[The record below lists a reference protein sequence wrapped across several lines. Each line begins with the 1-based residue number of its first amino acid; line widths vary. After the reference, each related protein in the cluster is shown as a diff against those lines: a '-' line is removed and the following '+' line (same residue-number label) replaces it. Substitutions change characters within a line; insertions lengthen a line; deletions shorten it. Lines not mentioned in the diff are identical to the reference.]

1 MPPAAELFILQR
13 AAVFGKQPE
22 DLLFRLEGLDHRE
35 AVQTVAQ
42 GGGKVAVP
50 VGDARLRRLQPVS
63 GQDGRGQRQEH
74 QPGRDGGQ
82 QRRIPQHHAERA
94 QKRHQLRDDGEL
106 LGKEICFNAPDV
118 VGQRRKIGRRTLVP
132 EGKHALVHELPER
145 KFLALPHGAR
155 QKARLRRVF
164 QQAQRHIQRQKP
176 ARELR
181 QRPKCQRPRHAGGRV
196 DELLHEPRKNEVQRS
211 AGQRG
216 QQRKHQ
222 IKNIHT
228 DGMDKREAVF
238 DACKTHPTPVIYIQ
252 SVSRALFAPA
262 FP

>member
-22 DLLFRLEGLDHRE
+22 DLLFRPEGLDHRE

-145 KFLALPHGAR
+145 KFLVLPHGAR